1 MKQKIIASAKK
12 KILFSPHA
20 IKQMSRPDR
29 MITTDEI
36 KEAIFLGEIIEEYP
50 EDQRGES
57 CLVLHTKQ
65 NRILH
70 IVCAPKTDY
79 LAIITAYL
87 PIAEQWSSNFKVRK

>member
-36 KEAIFLGEIIEEYP
+36 KEAMFLGEIIEEYP
-50 EDQRGES
+50 EDQRGEI
-57 CLVLHTKQ
+57 KW
-65 NRILH
+65 N
-70 IVCAPKTDY
+70 
-79 LAIITAYL
+79 AIIAK
-87 PIAEQWSSNFKVRK
+87 AK